1 MTIKSHRF
9 IKWIF
14 NSIEIL
20 ILVSSILLLSLNL
33 DFFTVIHAKASEFLP
48 VLKEETYTTV
58 QVSIFYIIITLSSA
72 YLMFNNLSKF
82 DVLKRKVSFLIL
94 IISSIVLIIEFFNP
108 HSIIINPTGFP
119 PTSLKT
125 VHLGLFSSL
134 IMLGLKI
141 IISLRVLIMEKISK
155 KSKILILLFIL
166 GALSSDFIHEMGHV
180 FFIILTG
187 GKVIEFYPF
196 PILLGGE
203 FNAGY
208 VNFIG
213 VPKQFLPLV
222 LLGGEIFQWISIII
236 ILITLYLNKNVST
249 WIKYYLEILLFFAW
263 LDFPLY
269 TINNFFGLPHW
280 FLIGSSN
287 GDIILFSNLIGLPI
301 LIFIIL
307 ALTQLCI
314 GIILLIKIIK
324 MKKRKN
330 DSKINENL

>member
-1 MTIKSHRF
+1 MAMKSHHF
-9 IKWIF
+9 IKWIL
-14 NSIEIL
+14 NSTQIL
-20 ILVSSILLLSLNL
+20 ILLSSLLLLSLNI

-58 QVSIFYIIITLSSA
+58 QVSIFYIIIILSA
-72 YLMFNNLSKF
+72 IYLMFNNFSKF
-82 DVLKRKVSFLIL
+82 EFLKKKVNFLIL
-94 IISSIVLIIEFFNP
+94 ITSSIVLIIEIFNP

-125 VHLGLFSSL
+125 VCLGLFLSL
-134 IMLGLKI
+134 IMLGLMI
-141 IISLRVLIMEKISK
+141 IISLRVLIVEKISK
-155 KSKILILLFIL
+155 KSKILILLLIL
-166 GALSSDFIHEMGHV
+166 GTLSSDFIHEMGHV
-180 FFIILTG
+180 FFVILSC
-187 GKVIEFYPF
+187 GKVIKFYPF

-208 VNFIG
+208 VNFTG
-213 VPKQFLPLV
+213 VSKQFLPLV
-222 LLGGEIFQWISIII
+222 LLGGEIFQWVLIIIISII
-236 ILITLYLNKNVST
+236 LHLKQNMGL

-269 TINNFFGLPHW
+269 TINNVIGLPHW

-287 GDIILFSNLIGLPI
+287 GDIISFSNLIGIPI

-307 ALTQLCI
+307 ALSQLCI
-314 GIILLIKIIK
+314 GILFLIKIIK
-324 MKKRKN
+324 VKKKKN